1 MAVRYPVVRLVE
13 AQRYVLRRQSG
24 ELGVDDSPEFE
35 EEGASGDE
43 TLLPAINDLADR
55 ITDLYQSSKARFTSG
70 IARDRFE
77 GSLAIQLHE
86 VLSAFPARVL
96 TDDDFWRYLS
106 VRGLYE
112 FIAWR
117 DGQSSASPALAS
129 FGANGP
135 RVNYDCVP
143 FRMFVRADIA
153 TIVAEAGSHEI
164 DAMDAMDMSSI
175 AGTDLWRS
183 HILRSQS
190 SFSPNYVRLL
200 LEHHE
205 RGVLPAAVVR
215 DLAKRVKRV
224 RSNVLIEA
232 IGEEETQDMFDREFV
247 AANVVEE

>member
-1 MAVRYPVVRLVE
+1 MGVRYPVVRLVE
-13 AQRYVLRRQSG
+13 AQRYVLRRQNG
-24 ELGVDDSPEFE
+24 ELGVEDRPDFE

-43 TLLPAINDLADR
+43 TLLPAVTDIADR
-55 ITDLYQSSKARFTSG
+55 ISDLYQSSKARFTSG

-77 GSLAIQLHE
+77 GSLAVQLHE
-86 VLSAFPARVL
+86 RLREFPARVL
-96 TDDDFWRYLS
+96 TDDDFWRYLA

-112 FIAWR
+112 FVSWR
-117 DGQSSASPALAS
+117 DGQSSGSPALAS
-129 FGANGP
+129 FGASSP

-153 TIVAEAGSHEI
+153 SLIVKSGAQ
-164 DAMDAMDMSSI
+164 DLDVMDISSV

-190 SFSPNYVRLL
+190 SFSPDYVRLL

-232 IGEEETQDMFDREFV
+232 LDAEGSRTMFDREFT
-247 AANVVEE
+247 AAIGAEE

>member
-1 MAVRYPVVRLVE
+1 MGVRYPVVRLVE
-13 AQRYVLRRQSG
+13 AQRYVLRRQNG
-24 ELGVDDSPEFE
+24 ELGVEDRPDFE

-43 TLLPAINDLADR
+43 TLLPAVTDIADR

-77 GSLAIQLHE
+77 GSLAVQLHE
-86 VLSAFPARVL
+86 RLREFPARVL
-96 TDDDFWRYLS
+96 TDDDFWRYLA

-112 FIAWR
+112 FVSWR
-117 DGQSSASPALAS
+117 DGQSSGSPALAS
-129 FGANGP
+129 FGANSP

-153 TIVAEAGSHEI
+153 SLIVKSRAQEL
-164 DAMDAMDMSSI
+164 DVMDISSV

-190 SFSPNYVRLL
+190 SFSPDYVRLL
-200 LEHHE
+200 LKHHE

-232 IGEEETQDMFDREFV
+232 LDAEGSRTMFDREF
-247 AANVVEE
+247 AAAIGAEE

>member
-1 MAVRYPVVRLVE
+1 MRVRYPVVRLVE

-24 ELGVDDSPEFE
+24 ELGVEDRPEFE

-43 TLLPAINDLADR
+43 TLLPAVNDLADR

-70 IARDRFE
+70 LARDRFE
-77 GSLAIQLHE
+77 GSLSVQLHE
-86 VLSAFPARVL
+86 RLSEFPARVL
-96 TDDDFWRYLS
+96 TDDDFWRYLA

-112 FIAWR
+112 FISWR
-117 DGQSSASPALAS
+117 DGQSTGSPALAS

-153 TIVAEAGSHEI
+153 SLVASAGPQGL
-164 DAMDAMDMSSI
+164 DAMDISSV

-190 SFSPNYVRLL
+190 SFSADYVRLL

-205 RGVLPAAVVR
+205 RGVLPAHVVR

-232 IGEEETQDMFDREFV
+232 LEPEDAQVMFDREFV
-247 AANVVEE
+247 AANGAPE

>member
-1 MAVRYPVVRLVE
+1 MGLRYPVVRLVE

-24 ELGVDDSPEFE
+24 ELGVDDRPEFE
-35 EEGASGDE
+35 EEGNSGDE
-43 TLLPAINDLADR
+43 SLLPAVNGLADR

-70 IARDRFE
+70 LARDRFE
-77 GSLAIQLHE
+77 GSLAVQLHE
-86 VLSAFPARVL
+86 QLREFPARVL
-96 TDDDFWRYLS
+96 TDDDFWRYLA

-112 FIAWR
+112 FVAWR
-117 DGQSSASPALAS
+117 DGQASGSPALAS

-153 TIVAEAGSHEI
+153 FVITEMGVQDL
-164 DAMDAMDMSSI
+164 DAMDISSV

-190 SFSPNYVRLL
+190 SFSPGYVRLL

-232 IGEEETQDMFDREFV
+232 LEPEDTQAMFDREF
-247 AANVVEE
+247 AAAHGAEE

>member
-1 MAVRYPVVRLVE
+1 MGVRYPVVRLVE

-24 ELGVDDSPEFE
+24 ELGVDDRPEFE
-35 EEGASGDE
+35 EEGSSGDE
-43 TLLPAINDLADR
+43 TLLPVVNDLADR
-55 ITDLYQSSKARFTSG
+55 ITDLYRSSKVRFTSG
-70 IARDRFE
+70 LARDRFE
-77 GSLAIQLHE
+77 GSLAVQLHE
-86 VLSAFPARVL
+86 RLSAFPARVL
-96 TDDDFWRYLS
+96 TDDDFWRYIA

-112 FIAWR
+112 FISWR
-117 DGQSSASPALAS
+117 DGQSTGSPALAS

-153 TIVAEAGSHEI
+153 SIVAGSGPQDL
-164 DAMDAMDMSSI
+164 DAMDISSV

-190 SFSPNYVRLL
+190 SFSAHYVRLL

-205 RGVLPAAVVR
+205 RGVLPALVVR

-224 RSNVLIEA
+224 RSNVFIEA
-232 IGEEETQDMFDREFV
+232 LESEEAQIMFEREFL
-247 AANVVEE
+247 AAKGAQQ

>member
-1 MAVRYPVVRLVE
+1 MGVRYPVVRLVE

-24 ELGVDDSPEFE
+24 ELGVDDRPEFE
-35 EEGASGDE
+35 EEGATGDE
-43 TLLPAINDLADR
+43 TLLPAVNDVADR
-55 ITDLYQSSKARFTSG
+55 IIDLYQSSKARFTSG

-77 GSLAIQLHE
+77 GSLAVQLHE
-86 VLSAFPARVL
+86 RLREFPAQVL
-96 TDDDFWRYLS
+96 TDDDFWRYLA

-112 FIAWR
+112 FVSWR
-117 DGQSSASPALAS
+117 DGQSKGSPALAS
-129 FGANGP
+129 FGASSP

-153 TIVAEAGSHEI
+153 SIIVEGGAQ
-164 DAMDAMDMSSI
+164 DMDVLDISSV

-190 SFSPNYVRLL
+190 SYSPHYVKLL

-224 RSNVLIEA
+224 RSNVLVEA
-232 IGEEETQDMFDREFV
+232 LEAEGSRTMFDREFT
-247 AANVVEE
+247 AANGAEE

>member
-13 AQRYVLRRQSG
+13 AQRYVLRRQNG
-24 ELGVDDSPEFE
+24 ELGVDDLPEFE
-35 EEGASGDE
+35 EEGSSGDE
-43 TLLPAINDLADR
+43 TLLPTVRELTDR
-55 ITDLYQSSKARFTSG
+55 ITDLYRSSKARFTSG
-70 IARDRFE
+70 LARDRFE
-77 GSLAIQLHE
+77 GSLAIQLHQRLRE
-86 VLSAFPARVL
+86 FPARVL
-96 TDDDFWRYLS
+96 TDDDFWRYLA

-112 FIAWR
+112 FISWR
-117 DGQSSASPALAS
+117 DGQSSGSPALAS

-153 TIVAEAGSHEI
+153 SIVAELGSQ
-164 DAMDAMDMSSI
+164 DMDALDISSI

-190 SFSPNYVRLL
+190 SYSPSYVRTL
-200 LEHHE
+200 LEHHD

-232 IGEEETQDMFDREFV
+232 LEAEDTQNMFDREFV
-247 AANVVEE
+247 VANGADE

>member
-1 MAVRYPVVRLVE
+1 MGVRYPVVRLVE

-24 ELGVDDSPEFE
+24 ELGVDDRPEFE
-35 EEGASGDE
+35 EEGATGDE
-43 TLLPAINDLADR
+43 TLLPAVNDVADR
-55 ITDLYQSSKARFTSG
+55 IIDLYQSSKARFTSG

-77 GSLAIQLHE
+77 GSLAVQLHE
-86 VLSAFPARVL
+86 RLREFPAQVL
-96 TDDDFWRYLS
+96 TDDDFWRYLA

-112 FIAWR
+112 FVSWR
-117 DGQSSASPALAS
+117 DGQSKGSPALAS
-129 FGANGP
+129 FGASSP

-153 TIVAEAGSHEI
+153 SIIVEGGAQ
-164 DAMDAMDMSSI
+164 DMDVLDISSV

-190 SFSPNYVRLL
+190 SYSPHYVKLL

-215 DLAKRVKRV
+215 YLAKRVKRV
-224 RSNVLIEA
+224 RSNVLVEA
-232 IGEEETQDMFDREFV
+232 LEAEGSRTMFDREFT
-247 AANVVEE
+247 AANGAEE

>member
-1 MAVRYPVVRLVE
+1 MMGVRYPVVRLVE

-24 ELGVDDSPEFE
+24 ELGVDDRPEFE

-43 TLLPAINDLADR
+43 TLLPVVNDLCDR
-55 ITDLYQSSKARFTSG
+55 ITDLHQSSKARFTSG

-77 GSLAIQLHE
+77 GSLAVQLHE
-86 VLSAFPARVL
+86 RLREFPARVL
-96 TDDDFWRYLS
+96 TDDDFWRYLA

-117 DGQSSASPALAS
+117 DGQSSGSPALAS
-129 FGANGP
+129 FGANSP

-153 TIVAEAGSHEI
+153 SIVAESGPQ
-164 DAMDAMDMSSI
+164 DMDAMDISSV

-205 RGVLPAAVVR
+205 RGVLPALIVR

-232 IGEEETQDMFDREFV
+232 LEAEDTRTMFDRAFV
-247 AANVVEE
+247 AANGAEE

>member
-1 MAVRYPVVRLVE
+1 MGLRYPVVRLVE

-24 ELGVDDSPEFE
+24 QLGVEDRPEFE
-35 EEGASGDE
+35 EEGNSADE
-43 TLLPAINDLADR
+43 SLLPAVNDLADR

-70 IARDRFE
+70 LARDRFE
-77 GSLAIQLHE
+77 GSLAVQLHE
-86 VLSAFPARVL
+86 QLRELPARVL
-96 TDDDFWRYLS
+96 TDDDFWRYLA

-112 FIAWR
+112 FVSWR
-117 DGQSSASPALAS
+117 DGQASGSPALAS

-153 TIVAEAGSHEI
+153 FFVTGMGAQDV
-164 DAMDAMDMSSI
+164 DLMDISSV

-190 SFSPNYVRLL
+190 SFSPGYVRLL

-224 RSNVLIEA
+224 RSNVLIETL
-232 IGEEETQDMFDREFV
+232 EPEDTQAMFDREF
-247 AANVVEE
+247 AAALGAEE

>member
-13 AQRYVLRRQSG
+13 AQRYVLRRQNG
-24 ELGVDDSPEFE
+24 ELGVDDFPEFE
-35 EEGASGDE
+35 EEGSSGDE
-43 TLLPAINDLADR
+43 TLLPAVRDLADR
-55 ITDLYQSSKARFTSG
+55 ITDLYRSSKARFTSG
-70 IARDRFE
+70 LARDRFE

-86 VLSAFPARVL
+86 RLREFPARVL
-96 TDDDFWRYLS
+96 TDDDFWRYLA

-112 FIAWR
+112 FISWR
-117 DGQSSASPALAS
+117 DGQSSGSPALAS

-153 TIVAEAGSHEI
+153 SIVAEVGSQ
-164 DAMDAMDMSSI
+164 DMDALDISSI

-190 SFSPNYVRLL
+190 SYSPSYVRTL
-200 LEHHE
+200 LEHHD

-232 IGEEETQDMFDREFV
+232 LEAEDTQNMFDREFV
-247 AANVVEE
+247 VASGTDE

>member
-1 MAVRYPVVRLVE
+1 MGLRYPVVRLAE

-24 ELGVDDSPEFE
+24 ELGVDDRPEFE
-35 EEGASGDE
+35 EEGHSEDE
-43 TLLPAINDLADR
+43 TLLPAVNELVDR
-55 ITDLYQSSKARFTSG
+55 ITDLYRSAKSRFTSG
-70 IARDRFE
+70 LARDRFE
-77 GSLAIQLHE
+77 GSLAVQLHE
-86 VLSAFPARVL
+86 RLREFPARVL
-96 TDDDFWRYLS
+96 TDDDFWRYLA
-106 VRGLYE
+106 VKGLYE
-112 FIAWR
+112 FVSWR
-117 DGQSSASPALAS
+117 DGQASGSPALAS

-153 TIVAEAGSHEI
+153 AIIKQAGRQDL
-164 DAMDAMDMSSI
+164 DAMDISSV

-190 SFSPNYVRLL
+190 SFSPGYVRLL

-205 RGVLPAAVVR
+205 RGVLPAPVVR

-232 IGEEETQDMFDREFV
+232 LEPEDVQSMFDRELS
-247 AANVVEE
+247 AANRAEQ

>member
-1 MAVRYPVVRLVE
+1 MGVRYPVVRLVE

-24 ELGVDDSPEFE
+24 ELGVDDRPEFE
-35 EEGASGDE
+35 EEGASSDE
-43 TLLPAINDLADR
+43 TLLPVVNDLADR

-70 IARDRFE
+70 LARDRFE
-77 GSLAIQLHE
+77 GSLAVQLHE
-86 VLSAFPARVL
+86 RLSEFPARVL
-96 TDDDFWRYLS
+96 TDDDFWRYVA

-112 FIAWR
+112 FISWR
-117 DGQSSASPALAS
+117 DGQSSGSPALAS

-153 TIVAEAGSHEI
+153 SLVAGSGPQGL
-164 DAMDAMDMSSI
+164 DAMDISSV

-190 SFSPNYVRLL
+190 SFSADYVRLL

-205 RGVLPAAVVR
+205 RGVLPALVVR

-232 IGEEETQDMFDREFV
+232 LEPEDAQVMFDREFV
-247 AANVVEE
+247 AANGAQE